1 MRKFIG
7 EKIVKINNKET
18 HNSSN
23 LKSIIILIILFS
35 IVFLVARYITNEDF
49 RLSVDTK
56 ILKKEVSDISLTTIE
71 VDPDSN
77 PSLYAYDKYI
87 AILSKNTL
95 TSYNSSGKIS
105 SELSVNIA
113 VPIVETNGKYLVLAE
128 QDSDKI
134 YLISGSNIIWQKT
147 VDGNIV
153 RVNVNQ
159 NGYVSVVMKNTIY
172 RSVVLYFD
180 LNGNELFR
188 SYISTNYAICTA
200 ISNDNKYLAIGEVD
214 FTGTIIKSYIKIL
227 SVELAQTDPENS
239 VIYVYEADND
249 SIITNIKYQ
258 DKNIA
263 VCMFDKYI
271 QKVGIDSNERI
282 YDFSD
287 KDIFADIHLKN
298 NIATITKQSSG
309 LFSYE
314 YEILIKSIES
324 KSENLYILNNGL
336 PKSLVTNNS
345 VMALNFGN
353 EIQIVNSNGWM
364 IKKYTSNKQISNIIL
379 GDSIL
384 GIVYKNRIEVIDF

>member
-1 MRKFIG
+1 M
-7 EKIVKINNKET
+7 KINNKEI
-18 HNSSN
+18 HNSSK
-23 LKSIIILIILFS
+23 LKSIIIIIILLT
-35 IVFLVARYITNEDF
+35 IVFLVARYITNEEF
-49 RLSVDTK
+49 RSYIDTK
-56 ILKKEVSDISLTTIE
+56 ILKKEISDTSLTTIE

-77 PSLYAYDKYI
+77 PSIYAYDKYI

-95 TSYNSSGKIS
+95 TSYTSSGKIS
-105 SELSVNIA
+105 SELNVNIA
-113 VPIVETNGKYLVLAE
+113 VPLVETNGKYLVLAE

-147 VDGNIV
+147 VDGDIV

-159 NGYVSVVMKNTIY
+159 NGYVSIVIKNTIY
-172 RSVVLYFD
+172 RSVALYFD

-214 FTGTIIKSYIKIL
+214 FTGTIIKSYVKIL
-227 SVELAQTDPENS
+227 SVELAQTDPDNS
-239 VIYVYEADND
+239 VIYKYESDND

-258 DKNIA
+258 DKNVAI
-263 VCMFDKYI
+263 CMFDKYI
-271 QKVGIDSNERI
+271 QKVGIDNSERL
-282 YDFSD
+282 YDISD

-298 NIATITKQSSG
+298 NITTINKQSSG

-314 YEILIKSIES
+314 YEVLIKSIDS

-336 PKSLVTNNS
+336 PKSLVANNS

-353 EIQIVNSNGWM
+353 EVQIVNSSGWLV
-364 IKKYTSNKQISNIIL
+364 KKYTSNKQISNIVL
-379 GDSIL
+379 GDNIL
-384 GIVYKNRIEVIDF
+384 GIVYKNRIEIINF

>member
-1 MRKFIG
+1 M
-7 EKIVKINNKET
+7 KINNKEI
-18 HNSSN
+18 HNSSK
-23 LKSIIILIILFS
+23 LKSIIIIIILLT
-35 IVFLVARYITNEDF
+35 IVFLVARYITNEEF
-49 RLSVDTK
+49 RSYIDTK
-56 ILKKEVSDISLTTIE
+56 ILKKEISDASLTTIE

-77 PSLYAYDKYI
+77 PSIYAYDKYI

-95 TSYNSSGKIS
+95 TSYTSSGKIS
-105 SELSVNIA
+105 SELNVNIA
-113 VPIVETNGKYLVLAE
+113 VPLVETNGKYLVLAE

-147 VDGNIV
+147 VDGDIV

-159 NGYVSVVMKNTIY
+159 NGYVSIVIKNTIY
-172 RSVVLYFD
+172 RSVALYFD

-214 FTGTIIKSYIKIL
+214 FTGTIIKSYVKIL
-227 SVELAQTDPENS
+227 SVELAQTDPDNS
-239 VIYVYEADND
+239 VIYKYESDND

-258 DKNIA
+258 DKNVAI
-263 VCMFDKYI
+263 CMFDKYI
-271 QKVGIDSNERI
+271 QKVGIDNSERL
-282 YDFSD
+282 YDISD

-298 NIATITKQSSG
+298 NITTINKQSSG

-314 YEILIKSIES
+314 YEVLIKSIDS

-336 PKSLVTNNS
+336 PKSLVANNS

-353 EIQIVNSNGWM
+353 EVQIVNSSGWLV
-364 IKKYTSNKQISNIIL
+364 KKYTSNKQISNIVL
-379 GDSIL
+379 GDNIL
-384 GIVYKNRIEVIDF
+384 GIVYKNRIEIINF

>member
-1 MRKFIG
+1 
-7 EKIVKINNKET
+7 VKINNKEI
-18 HNSSN
+18 HNSSK
-23 LKSIIILIILFS
+23 LKSIIIIIILLT
-35 IVFLVARYITNEDF
+35 IVFLVARYITNEEF
-49 RLSVDTK
+49 RSYIDTK
-56 ILKKEVSDISLTTIE
+56 ILKKEISDTSLTTIE

-77 PSLYAYDKYI
+77 PSIYAYDKYI

-95 TSYNSSGKIS
+95 TSYTSSGKIS
-105 SELSVNIA
+105 SELNVNIA
-113 VPIVETNGKYLVLAE
+113 VPLVETNGKYLVLAE

-147 VDGNIV
+147 VDGDIV

-159 NGYVSVVMKNTIY
+159 NGYVSIVIKNTIY
-172 RSVVLYFD
+172 RSVALYFD

-214 FTGTIIKSYIKIL
+214 FTGTIIKSYVKIL
-227 SVELAQTDPENS
+227 SVELAQTDPDNS
-239 VIYVYEADND
+239 VIYKYESDND

-258 DKNIA
+258 DKNVAI
-263 VCMFDKYI
+263 CMFDKYI
-271 QKVGIDSNERI
+271 QKVGIDNSERL
-282 YDFSD
+282 YDISD

-298 NIATITKQSSG
+298 NITTINKQSSG

-314 YEILIKSIES
+314 YEVLIKSIDS

-336 PKSLVTNNS
+336 PKSLVANNS

-353 EIQIVNSNGWM
+353 EVQIVNSSGWLV
-364 IKKYTSNKQISNIIL
+364 KKYTSNKQISNIVL
-379 GDSIL
+379 GDNIL
-384 GIVYKNRIEVIDF
+384 GIVYKNRIEIINF